1 MKDMGE
7 FIRRFTT
14 VQAMVRREI
23 NLALAASGAGGKR
36 IVELVAGAKNSRL
49 QFYRGL
55 CFASVVA

>member
-1 MKDMGE
+1 MGE

-36 IVELVAGAKNSRL
+36 IVELVAGASNSRL
-49 QFYRGL
+49 QFYHGCCL
-55 CFASVVA
+55 ASVVA